1 MIKLLSNIYVISVL
15 IVLASCNQGSGVNEQ
30 QEQSLKE
37 AFNGKFYIGTAL
49 NAYQITGED
58 SLSLKVLKKHFNSIV
73 AENCMKSE
81 EIQPKEGVFN
91 FELPDKFVE
100 LGEKNNM
107 QIIGH
112 TLIWHSQ
119 APDWLF
125 VDEKGNEVSKEV
137 LIERMKKHISTVVGR
152 YKGRIYGWDVVNEAF
167 NDDGSWRESKF
178 YKIIGKD
185 YIKLAFE
192 FAHEADPDAELYYN
206 DFNMAKPGRRDSVI
220 SLITELKQQGVKI
233 DGIGLQ
239 GHYTMTHPLVK
250 DYDKALEMYSKLG
263 LKLMITEMDLTVLPW
278 PTEKEGADISLTAEY
293 QEKMNPYPNGMPDS
307 VSLAWSQR
315 CKKFFDLY
323 IKYQENISRVTMWGI
338 HDDQSWR
345 NNWPIKGRK
354 DYPLLFDRNLEPK
367 KVVSEII
374 EEATKNNKQ

>member
-15 IVLASCNQGSGVNEQ
+15 IALASCNQGSEVNEQ
-30 QEQSLKE
+30 QELSLKE

-49 NAYQITGED
+49 NAYQIAGED

-307 VSLAWSQR
+307 ASLAWSQR

-374 EEATKNNKQ
+374 EDATKNNKQ